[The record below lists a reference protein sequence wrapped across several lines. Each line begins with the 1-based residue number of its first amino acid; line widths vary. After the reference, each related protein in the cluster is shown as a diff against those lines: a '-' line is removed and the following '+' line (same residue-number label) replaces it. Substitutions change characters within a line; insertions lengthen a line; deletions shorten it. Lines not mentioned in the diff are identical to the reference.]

1 MKINFA
7 HSPDADDA
15 FMFYAIEENKIDTD
29 GFEIKGILS
38 DIETLNNK
46 ALNLEY
52 EATAISFHLYPYIA
66 KNYYLMKA
74 GGSIGYK
81 YGPIVV
87 SKSNSKDIKGKR
99 IGIPGKWTTAY
110 LLLKI
115 FENDFKPVFMPFD
128 KITDAVENGKIDA
141 GLIIHEG
148 QITYSERNLFKILD
162 LGEWWFEKYA
172 LPVPLGCN
180 VIRKDIGIEN
190 AKKISEILK
199 KSILYSIEHKK
210 EAINYASKFARNL
223 SDINKIEKFVDM
235 YVNDRTIE
243 LGDEDVKAIK
253 ILLDEG
259 YKKHIIPFKIELK
272 DDEIV

>member
-1 MKINFA
+1 MQKINFA

-15 FMFYAIEENKIDTD
+15 FMFYGIEEGKIDTN

-46 ALNLEY
+46 ALNSVY

-66 KNYYLMKA
+66 KNYYLMNT
-74 GGSIGYK
+74 GGSIGYN
-81 YGPIVV
+81 YGPIVI
-87 SKSNSKDIKGKR
+87 SKSKINEIKGKVV
-99 IGIPGKWTTAY
+99 GVPGKWTTAY

-115 FENDFKPVFMPFD
+115 FEENFTPVFMPFD
-128 KITDAVENGKIDA
+128 KIMDAVEEGKIDA

-148 QITYSERNLFKILD
+148 QITYTERNLFKILD
-162 LGEWWFEKYA
+162 LGEWWFERHK

-180 VIRKDIGIEN
+180 IIRKDIGIEN

-199 KSILYSIEHKK
+199 KSILYSIKHKK

-235 YVNDRTIE
+235 YVNERTIE
-243 LGDEDVKAIK
+243 LSSEDIKAIK
-253 ILLDEG
+253 ILLKEG
-259 YKKHIIPFKIELK
+259 YEKGIIPFKTEL
-272 DDEIV
+272 EIV

>member
-15 FMFYAIEENKIDTD
+15 FMFYAIEEKKIETN
-29 GFEIKGILS
+29 GFEIAGILS

-46 ALNLEY
+46 ALKSEY

-66 KNYYLMKA
+66 KNYYLMKTGA
-74 GGSIGYK
+74 SIGYK
-81 YGPIVV
+81 YGPILV
-87 SKSNSKDIKGKR
+87 SKSKTKKIKGSR
-99 IGIPGKWTTAY
+99 IGIPGKLTTAY

-115 FENDFKPVFMPFD
+115 FEDKFEPVFMPFD
-128 KITDAVENGKIDA
+128 KIMDAVEAGKIDA

-162 LGEWWFEKYA
+162 LGEWWFEKYS

-180 VIRKDIGIEN
+180 VIRKDLGIEN
-190 AKKISEILK
+190 ARKISEILK
-199 KSILYSIEHKK
+199 ESILYSIEHKK
-210 EAINYASKFARNL
+210 EAVNYASKFARNL

-243 LGDEDVKAIK
+243 LGDDDIRAIK
-253 ILLDEG
+253 ILLNEG
-259 YKKHIIPFKIELK
+259 YERGIIPFNVEL
-272 DDEIV
+272 EIV